1 MTDLRIRIGFRE
13 DTTPEEADEH
23 TRDLLELLE
32 GVVAERVGLD
42 TGPDAVPEGARAGDL
57 AVVGGAIVMAGVA
70 VRQAAPHI
78 AAIVQEWLRTRA
90 QKSVTVENGAT
101 RLTVQGH
108 TRPEEIERMV
118 SSLARLN
125 TGSQTAR
132 PLERSRSVD
141 PVDPVDPDEDGAGA
155 GGASGVDGP
164 EGAGEER

>member
-32 GVVAERVGLD
+32 GVDAERVGLE
-42 TGPDAVPEGARAGDL
+42 TGPDAVPEGARAGDP
-57 AVVGGAIVMAGVA
+57 AVVGGAIIMAGVA

-108 TRPEEIERMV
+108 TRPEEIERIV

-125 TGSQTAR
+125 TDSRTER
-132 PLERSRSVD
+132 PLESDLSAA
-141 PVDPVDPDEDGAGA
+141 PEGDGVGA
-155 GGASGVDGP
+155 RDASGADGP

>member
-23 TRDLLELLE
+23 TRDLLDLLE
-32 GVVAERVGLD
+32 GVDAERVGLE
-42 TGPDAVPEGARAGDL
+42 TEPDAVPEGARAGDL
-57 AVVGGAIVMAGVA
+57 AVVGGAIIMAGVA

-78 AAIVQEWLRTRA
+78 AAIVQEWLYTRA

-125 TGSQTAR
+125 TDSQTAR

-141 PVDPVDPDEDGAGA
+141 PVDPDEDGAGA
-155 GGASGVDGP
+155 GGASGADGP

>member
-32 GVVAERVGLD
+32 GVDAERVGLD
-42 TGPDAVPEGARAGDL
+42 TAPRAVSERARAGDL
-57 AVVGGAIVMAGVA
+57 AVVGGAIIMAGVA

-78 AAIVQEWLRTRA
+78 AAVVQEWLRTRA
-90 QKSVTVENGAT
+90 QKSVTIENGAT

-118 SSLARLN
+118 SSLARLD
-125 TGSQTAR
+125 TGSRTER
-132 PLERSRSVD
+132 PREGD
-141 PVDPVDPDEDGAGA
+141 GPVEGRDGAEA
-155 GGASGVDGP
+155 EDASGADGP
-164 EGAGEER
+164 EAAGEER